1 MINANDL
8 IAKFLYALENIW
20 GYIWGQWGTMWTAA
34 KQKQKV
40 SYMVSKYGTGWKNN
54 SEAKSDNYYM
64 AAMYG
69 DKWIGH
75 NVADCSG
82 LFRWAFDQLGGA
94 ISHSSNRIWLS
105 YCKSKGEMKAG
116 CKEDGTPILTGT
128 AVFVHP
134 SGNSK
139 RTHIGLYIG
148 DGRVIEAASTQKGV
162 IESKVTDK
170 KWVEWGELKGV
181 DYSDVPQPEPGPDP
195 EPTPTPSK
203 HSTLRKGDKGPE
215 VRLMQ
220 TELLACGEQL
230 PKFGA
235 DGSFGNET
243 LAAVRSFQKKHP
255 PLVVDGICGPL
266 TWAELDKYS
275 EGSGG

>member
-1 MINANDL
+1 MVKAEAL
-8 IAKFLYALENIW
+8 IEKFRYALENKW
-20 GYIWGQWGTMWTAA
+20 GYIWGTWGTMWTAA

-40 SYMVSKYGTGWKNN
+40 NYMISKYGTNWKTN
-54 SEAKSDNYYM
+54 SEAKSDNYYQS
-64 AAMYG
+64 ALYG
-69 DKWIGH
+69 EKWIGH
-75 NVADCSG
+75 NVVDCSG

-105 YCKSKGEMKAG
+105 YCSKKGEMKKG
-116 CKEDGTPILTGT
+116 CKSDGTPILPGT

-139 RTHIGLYIG
+139 RTHIGLY
-148 DGRVIEAASTQKGV
+148 DGEKVIEAASTQKGV

-195 EPTPTPSK
+195 EPAPTPVK
-203 HSTLRKGDKGPE
+203 HKTLRRGDKGPE

-230 PKFGA
+230 PKYGA

-243 LAAVRSFQKKHP
+243 LAAVKSFQKKHP

-275 EGSGG
+275 EGSGA

>member
-20 GYIWGQWGTMWTAA
+20 GYIWGQWGAMWTAA
-34 KQKQKV
+34 KQRQKV
-40 SYMVSKYGTGWKNN
+40 NYMISKYGTGWKSN
-54 SEAKSDNYYM
+54 SEAKQDNYYQ
-64 AAMYG
+64 AALNG
-69 DKWIGH
+69 DRWIGH

-105 YCKSKGEMKAG
+105 YCTKKGELSKGLR
-116 CKEDGTPILTGT
+116 EDGTEPIPGT

-134 SGNSK
+134 TGNSK

-148 DGRVIEAASTQKGV
+148 NGVVIEAASTVKGV
-162 IESKVTDK
+162 IKSNITDR
-170 KWVEWGELKGV
+170 KWVELGELKGI

-195 EPTPTPSK
+195 EPAPTPAK

-230 PKFGA
+230 PKYGA

-275 EGSGG
+275 EGSGA